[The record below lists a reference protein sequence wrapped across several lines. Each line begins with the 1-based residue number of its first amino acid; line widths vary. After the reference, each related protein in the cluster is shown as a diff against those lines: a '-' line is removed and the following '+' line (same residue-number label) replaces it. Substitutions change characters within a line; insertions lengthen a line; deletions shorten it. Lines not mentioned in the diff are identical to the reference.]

1 MGAKATVTNIRERA
15 ARRWRKGSAAAL
27 ASVCGRARQNAHR
40 RRCAHSQ
47 HTRGPYVCWLQ
58 VCWLMRWL
66 QACWLRCAG
75 CRCAGCRCDGPQ
87 VCWLRAHRRRADTPR
102 ACVMRVCI
110 PETPQIAHLRTP
122 GAVAQSAAPVARP
135 PDARPTAATEIV
147 WVTERGRAARRVDCQ
162 DHGERPRAR
171 QSPRRTRAPT
181 TYRRTDAGWGQH
193 RHSGWPRCSVATSAA
208 TLLEVAPLFCGVP
221 LSIL

>member
-1 MGAKATVTNIRERA
+1 MRGWKPRICCCLTSATRIAGGAPAAITPAVCSAGARLLTLGGPTVGLIGHRGAVRATDR
-15 ARRWRKGSAAAL
+15 
-27 ASVCGRARQNAHR
+27 
-40 RRCAHSQ
+40 
-47 HTRGPYVCWLQ
+47 
-58 VCWLMRWL
+58 
-66 QACWLRCAG
+66 RCAG
-75 CRCAGCRCDGPQ
+75 CGRTAGG
-87 VCWLRAHRRRADTPR
+87 LTPR

-135 PDARPTAATEIV
+135 PDARPTASTEIV
-147 WVTERGRAARRVDCQ
+147 WVAESGRAARRVDCQ

-221 LSIL
+221 LSIYSMQTTGASYSTIII